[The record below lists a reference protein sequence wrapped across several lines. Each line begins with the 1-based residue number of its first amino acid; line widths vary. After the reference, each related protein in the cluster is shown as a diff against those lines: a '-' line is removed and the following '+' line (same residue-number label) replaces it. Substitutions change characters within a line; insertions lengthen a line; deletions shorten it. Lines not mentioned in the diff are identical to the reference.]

1 MTATTTPT
9 TADELRA
16 ALTAIEAS
24 EQVEQKRQAAVI
36 QQAQAVRAQKTY
48 DAAPGM
54 EEELEAIGK
63 ASYEEAVAAAISGDL
78 NAAYSGFVAYLGAR
92 SARGR
97 ARSDAQTAARTL
109 RREPHTHS
117 DLAYRQQ
124 PFSDFIDSNL
134 HKAVE
139 ASGLIAITP
148 YLEPDI
154 DDIATATAYL
164 EAAGQTEG
172 EPHSRR

>member
-1 MTATTTPT
+1 MTTTPT

-16 ALTAIEAS
+16 ALGAIEAS
-24 EQVEQKRQAAVI
+24 EQAEQKRQAAVI
-36 QQAQAVRAQKTY
+36 EQAQAARARNVF

-54 EEELEAIGK
+54 EEELEAIGT
-63 ASYEEAVAAAISGDL
+63 ARYEEAVAAAISGDL
-78 NAAYSGFVAYLGAR
+78 NGAYSGFVGYLGAR
-92 SARGR
+92 SARSR

-109 RREPHTHS
+109 RREPHTHA

-139 ASGLIAITP
+139 ANANATITP

-154 DDIATATAYL
+154 DDIATATTYL
-164 EAAGQTEG
+164 EANK
-172 EPHSRR
+172 

>member
-1 MTATTTPT
+1 MATTPT

-16 ALTAIEAS
+16 ALAAIEAS
-24 EQVEQKRQAAVI
+24 EQAEQKRQAAVI

-54 EEELEAIGK
+54 EEELQAVGT
-63 ASYEEAVAAAISGDL
+63 ARYEEAVAAAISGDL
-78 NAAYSGFVAYLGAR
+78 NAAYSGFVGYLGAR
-92 SARGR
+92 SARAR

-109 RREPHTHS
+109 RREPHVSS
-117 DLAYRQQ
+117 DLAYREQH
-124 PFSDFIDSNL
+124 FSDFIDSTL

-139 ASGLIAITP
+139 ANANATITP

-154 DDIATATAYL
+154 DDVATATAYL
-164 EAAGQTEG
+164 EAQTEG